1 LFVALTVF
9 AALFFLRTWGVY
21 SAMKAEE
28 ADNRLRLA
36 EMQTR
41 LVEQRAVLAR
51 LGDDPVFVE
60 RALRERLGY
69 AHPDEVV
76 FRFER

>member
-1 LFVALTVF
+1 
-9 AALFFLRTWGVY
+9 
-21 SAMKAEE
+21 
-28 ADNRLRLA
+28 
-36 EMQTR
+36 
-41 LVEQRAVLAR
+41 LAR